1 MDSEELLAQL
11 ADIHLPQVVS
21 YWPPAVGWWLL
32 AIALITCAYLLIR
45 KLVRYNR
52 LRKICN
58 HALTELERC
67 YQNYAGTSSQETGAL
82 KLRYVNEFNSVIR
95 RVALY
100 HFPQAKVASL
110 GGAAWVDFIREKGD
124 SSQLDDNIAAA
135 LSYGRFQTQ
144 CEVDV
149 DAMNSLGQ
157 QWIASLYLG
166 NNEASSEQQGL
177 SS

>member
-1 MDSEELLAQL
+1 MDTEELLAQL
-11 ADIHLPQVVS
+11 ADIHLPGTVS
-21 YWPPAVGWWLL
+21 LWPPAFGWWLL
-32 AIALITCAYLLIR
+32 LLALVVGGILLGR
-45 KLVRYNR
+45 KYVRYKT
-52 LRKICN
+52 LQKICGQ
-58 HALTELERC
+58 ALTELDRC
-67 YQNYAGTSSQETGAL
+67 YRDYADSAAEDSDSLQ
-82 KLRYVNEFNSVIR
+82 LRYVNEFNSVIR

-100 HFPQAKVASL
+100 HFPQDKVASL

-124 SSQLDDNIAAA
+124 SSKLNDDIAAA

-149 DAMNSLGQ
+149 DAMNNLGQ

-166 NNEASSEQQGL
+166 KNEAAAQQGL